1 MQILA
6 QGQYTPHARRCTEL
20 ILACEEVLSSIHTTL
35 TACTHPL
42 FDAHMLAVT
51 SHTPRAIEYVVV
63 GPGAPGQR
71 WHGDTRRVRKPLRWF
86 LRNLNI
92 FIMLSDDSHESTR
105 MLRPDFSGGYT
116 SFLCEQGDLWLCP
129 SDYMHAGAP
138 NPRKT
143 DRVVLFI
150 SYGDNSLEDVHF
162 SEAPFDKH

>member
-1 MQILA
+1 
-6 QGQYTPHARRCTEL
+6 
-20 ILACEEVLSSIHTTL
+20 
-35 TACTHPL
+35 
-42 FDAHMLAVT
+42 
-51 SHTPRAIEYVVV
+51 
-63 GPGAPGQR
+63 
-71 WHGDTRRVRKPLRWF
+71 
-86 LRNLNI
+86 
-92 FIMLSDDSHESTR
+92 MLSDDSHESTR
-105 MLRPDFSGGYT
+105 MLRPDISGGYT

>member
-6 QGQYTPHARRCTEL
+6 DSKYTPHAQSCTEL
-20 ILACEEVLSSIHTTL
+20 IHACEEVLSTIHTTL
-35 TACTHPL
+35 TACSHPL
-42 FDAHMLAVT
+42 FEAHMLAVT
-51 SHTPRAIEYVVV
+51 SHTPSAIEYVVV

-71 WHGDTRRVRKPLRWF
+71 WHGDTRKVEPWQWS

-105 MLRPDFSGGYT
+105 MRRPGIPAGYT

-138 NPRKT
+138 NPRAT

-150 SYGDNSLEDVHF
+150 SYGDNSLKRVYF
-162 SEAPFDKH
+162 SEAPFDRHY